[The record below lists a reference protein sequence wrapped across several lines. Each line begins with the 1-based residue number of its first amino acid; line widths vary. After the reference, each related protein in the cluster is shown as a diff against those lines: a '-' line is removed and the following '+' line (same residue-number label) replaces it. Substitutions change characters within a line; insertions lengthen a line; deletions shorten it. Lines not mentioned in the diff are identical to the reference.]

1 MLPIYNPFEGEMA
14 NLSQMWKETFPSDDD
29 EERLKVDEKER
40 SQELTQPVDGR
51 KSFQEVKREQVALE
65 CKIEEVKKLLETGSG
80 ASRVWARDEK
90 V

>member
-1 MLPIYNPFEGEMA
+1 MA